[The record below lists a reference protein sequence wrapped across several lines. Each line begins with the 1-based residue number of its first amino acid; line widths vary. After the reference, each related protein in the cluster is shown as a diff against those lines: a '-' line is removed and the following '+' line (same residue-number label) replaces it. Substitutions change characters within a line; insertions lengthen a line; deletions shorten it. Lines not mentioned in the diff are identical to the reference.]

1 MSEKYLI
8 FGATGSVGSSLAEQ
22 LKNSG
27 NDIHLVARNESEVK
41 TIAEKLGC
49 SYTVADVLEDGFIE
63 KVKSDI
69 NDIKGIAYC
78 VGSIDLKPLRMVTE
92 ADMNKCMKLN
102 LYSAIEA
109 IKGFQES
116 LKKNKGSVVLFS
128 TVAAQR
134 GFTNHTIIASAKA
147 AVEGLTVTLAAEFA
161 PNIRVNCIAPSL
173 SKSKIAEPMLKNP
186 AIAEGIAKAHP
197 LKRLG
202 EGKDS
207 AALAKFLITEESSWV
222 TGQVIAVAVAL
233 GAQDL
238 FKNLISGILVLVEK
252 RFKIGD
258 WILVEG
264 IIEGIVEKIGFR
276 STVLRKFDK
285 SLAIIPNFQFAE
297 NAVINISETT
307 NWRIDWAIT
316 LQYDTTVD
324 QLKKIRNEIEDHI
337 NKNDDFDKAVGVA
350 VRVEK
355 FSDSSIDMRVRC
367 FTTSNSFST
376 WLEVKEKLAIEI
388 KQIVEG
394 NKAAFA
400 FPSQSIYIEKK

>member
-41 TIAEKLGC
+41 AIAEKLGC

-69 NDIKGIAYC
+69 NDIKGVAYC

-92 ADMNKCMKLN
+92 TDMSKCMKLN
-102 LYSAIEA
+102 LYSAIEI

-186 AIAEGIAKAHP
+186 TIAEGIAKAHP

-207 AALAKFLITEESSWV
+207 AALAKFLITEESSWI
-222 TGQVIAVAVAL
+222 TGQIIAVD
-233 GAQDL
+233 G
-238 FKNLISGILVLVEK
+238 G
-252 RFKIGD
+252 
-258 WILVEG
+258 
-264 IIEGIVEKIGFR
+264 R
-276 STVLRKFDK
+276 S
-285 SLAIIPNFQFAE
+285 
-297 NAVINISETT
+297 
-307 NWRIDWAIT
+307 
-316 LQYDTTVD
+316 
-324 QLKKIRNEIEDHI
+324 
-337 NKNDDFDKAVGVA
+337 
-350 VRVEK
+350 
-355 FSDSSIDMRVRC
+355 
-367 FTTSNSFST
+367 
-376 WLEVKEKLAIEI
+376 KL
-388 KQIVEG
+388 
-394 NKAAFA
+394 
-400 FPSQSIYIEKK
+400 S

>member
-27 NDIHLVARNESEVK
+27 NDIHLVARNEIEVK
-41 TIAEKLGC
+41 AIAEKLGC
-49 SYTVADVLEDGFIE
+49 SHTVADVLEDGFIE
-63 KVKSDI
+63 KVKSDV
-69 NDIKGIAYC
+69 NEIKGIAYC

-102 LYSAIEA
+102 LYSAIEV

-161 PNIRVNCIAPSL
+161 PHIRVNCIAPSL

-207 AALAKFLITEESSWV
+207 AALAKFLITKESSWI
-222 TGQVIAVAVAL
+222 TGQIIAV
-233 GAQDL
+233 G
-238 FKNLISGILVLVEK
+238 G
-252 RFKIGD
+252 G
-258 WILVEG
+258 
-264 IIEGIVEKIGFR
+264 R
-276 STVLRKFDK
+276 S
-285 SLAIIPNFQFAE
+285 
-297 NAVINISETT
+297 
-307 NWRIDWAIT
+307 
-316 LQYDTTVD
+316 
-324 QLKKIRNEIEDHI
+324 
-337 NKNDDFDKAVGVA
+337 
-350 VRVEK
+350 
-355 FSDSSIDMRVRC
+355 
-367 FTTSNSFST
+367 
-376 WLEVKEKLAIEI
+376 KL
-388 KQIVEG
+388 
-394 NKAAFA
+394 
-400 FPSQSIYIEKK
+400 S

>member
-27 NDIHLVARNESEVK
+27 NDIHLVARNEDEVK
-41 TIAEKLGC
+41 VIADKLGC
-49 SYTVADVLEDGFIE
+49 SYTVADVLEEGFIE

-69 NDIKGIAYC
+69 EEIKGIAYC

-109 IKGFQES
+109 IKGYQES

-207 AALAKFLITEESSWV
+207 AALAKFLITEESSWI
-222 TGQVIAVAVAL
+222 TGQIIAVD
-233 GAQDL
+233 G
-238 FKNLISGILVLVEK
+238 G
-252 RFKIGD
+252 
-258 WILVEG
+258 
-264 IIEGIVEKIGFR
+264 R
-276 STVLRKFDK
+276 S
-285 SLAIIPNFQFAE
+285 
-297 NAVINISETT
+297 
-307 NWRIDWAIT
+307 
-316 LQYDTTVD
+316 
-324 QLKKIRNEIEDHI
+324 
-337 NKNDDFDKAVGVA
+337 
-350 VRVEK
+350 
-355 FSDSSIDMRVRC
+355 
-367 FTTSNSFST
+367 
-376 WLEVKEKLAIEI
+376 KL
-388 KQIVEG
+388 
-394 NKAAFA
+394 
-400 FPSQSIYIEKK
+400 S

>member
-41 TIAEKLGC
+41 AIAEKLGC
-49 SYTVADVLEDGFIE
+49 TYTVVDVLEDGFIE

-69 NDIKGIAYC
+69 NEIKGIAYC

-109 IKGFQES
+109 IKGYQES

-186 AIAEGIAKAHP
+186 VIAEGIAKAHP

-207 AALAKFLITEESSWV
+207 AALAKFLITGESSWI
-222 TGQVIAVAVAL
+222 TGQIIAVD
-233 GAQDL
+233 G
-238 FKNLISGILVLVEK
+238 G
-252 RFKIGD
+252 
-258 WILVEG
+258 
-264 IIEGIVEKIGFR
+264 R
-276 STVLRKFDK
+276 S
-285 SLAIIPNFQFAE
+285 
-297 NAVINISETT
+297 
-307 NWRIDWAIT
+307 
-316 LQYDTTVD
+316 
-324 QLKKIRNEIEDHI
+324 
-337 NKNDDFDKAVGVA
+337 
-350 VRVEK
+350 
-355 FSDSSIDMRVRC
+355 
-367 FTTSNSFST
+367 
-376 WLEVKEKLAIEI
+376 KL
-388 KQIVEG
+388 
-394 NKAAFA
+394 
-400 FPSQSIYIEKK
+400 S